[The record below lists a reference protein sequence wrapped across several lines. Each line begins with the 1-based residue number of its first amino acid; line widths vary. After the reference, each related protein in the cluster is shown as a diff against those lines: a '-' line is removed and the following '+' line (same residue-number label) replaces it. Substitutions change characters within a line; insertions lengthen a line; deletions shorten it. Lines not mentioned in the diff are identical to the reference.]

1 MVDAYYLLDFFRH
14 LEGRDRGYESA
25 PMVSALNLML
35 QKHAMKS
42 GAIRFGRDVDDEDES
57 GKKSKRSTRGNKF
70 FFPDTQRFPLA
81 LGLDARRGYF
91 MSVRPLYKQLAVN
104 INVCMAA
111 FYVPGN
117 LAQAMDAFTNQTGGL
132 PSWFSNQ
139 LKVGTRHLGYPKK
152 STILRVMN
160 STASTTKFF
169 CEEYKGEVTVE
180 EFFRRSECRE
190 YL

>member
-1 MVDAYYLLDFFRH
+1 
-14 LEGRDRGYESA
+14 
-25 PMVSALNLML
+25 MVSALNLML